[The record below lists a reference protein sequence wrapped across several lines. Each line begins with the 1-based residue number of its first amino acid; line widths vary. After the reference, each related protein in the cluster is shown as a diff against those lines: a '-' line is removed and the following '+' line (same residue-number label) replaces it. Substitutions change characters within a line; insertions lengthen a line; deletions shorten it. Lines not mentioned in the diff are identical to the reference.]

1 MDKPVQKRIYAFL
14 QKLEREQD
22 PFKLL
27 MPYHA
32 NMAGLWKKRL
42 GDWRIVI
49 ESHRN
54 KITLIVIKT
63 DHRSKVYK

>member
-1 MDKPVQKRIYAFL
+1 MDKSLQKHVYNFL
-14 QKLEREQD
+14 NKLEREED

-27 MPYHA
+27 IPYSGD
-32 NMAGLWKKRL
+32 MAGLWKKRL

-54 KITLIVIKT
+54 KLTLLVMKT
-63 DHRSKVYK
+63 DHRSKIYR